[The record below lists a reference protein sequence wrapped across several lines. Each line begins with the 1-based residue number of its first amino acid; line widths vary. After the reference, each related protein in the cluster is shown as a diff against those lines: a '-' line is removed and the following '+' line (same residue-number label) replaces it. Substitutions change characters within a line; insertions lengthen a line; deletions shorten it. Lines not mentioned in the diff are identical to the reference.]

1 MFPNDLT
8 IDALGTSLRGLGLR
22 HQAIAQNVANADV
35 PGYQRVDVSFE
46 GALGQA
52 LAGDDIAQTLPDERL
67 DGREPQYGPPGQRS
81 VGLGVDQSSGM
92 VMRADGGSVDP
103 DTEMAEMAA
112 NQLAYQ
118 TVTAMIGKKFGQL
131 MYAINGR

>member
-67 DGREPQYGPPGQRS
+67 DGREPQYGPPGQTVVR
-81 VGLGVDQSSGM
+81 VGTSGVSSGTNTF
-92 VMRADGGSVDP
+92 RRRRRLYSI
-103 DTEMAEMAA
+103 E
-112 NQLAYQ
+112 Y
-118 TVTAMIGKKFGQL
+118 
-131 MYAINGR
+131 R